1 MAELD
6 KMAAKLDGLDKMAA
20 KLDKMAAKLDGLGA
34 AVHITFRTKV
44 TKIKL

>member
-6 KMAAKLDGLDKMAA
+6 KMD
-20 KLDKMAAKLDGLGA
+20 AKLDGLGA

-44 TKIKL
+44 TKIKI